1 MTANLSPLYHHS
13 RTIKVQQTQTGVERM
28 NSDKILVK
36 VPWSKVALL
45 VATLIRSAKG
55 GITKDEAE
63 ELLEQL
69 GDIIVHL
76 AVGMK

>member
-1 MTANLSPLYHHS
+1 
-13 RTIKVQQTQTGVERM
+13 M
-28 NSDKILVK
+28 NSSDKILVK

-45 VATLIRSAKG
+45 IATLIRSAKG

-69 GDIIVHL
+69 GEIIVHL
-76 AVGMK
+76 AVGLK

>member
-1 MTANLSPLYHHS
+1 
-13 RTIKVQQTQTGVERM
+13 M
-28 NSDKILVK
+28 NEKLIVK

-45 VATLIRSAKG
+45 VSTLIKSARG
-55 GITKDEAE
+55 GITKEEAE

-69 GDIIVHL
+69 SEIIVHL

>member
-1 MTANLSPLYHHS
+1 
-13 RTIKVQQTQTGVERM
+13 M
-28 NSDKILVK
+28 NEKLIVK

-45 VATLIRSAKG
+45 VSTLIKSARG
-55 GITKDEAE
+55 GINKEEAE

-69 GDIIVHL
+69 SEIIVHL

>member
-1 MTANLSPLYHHS
+1 
-13 RTIKVQQTQTGVERM
+13 M
-28 NSDKILVK
+28 NEKLIVK

-45 VATLIRSAKG
+45 VSTLIKSARG
-55 GITKDEAE
+55 GITKEESE

-69 GDIIVHL
+69 SEIIVHL

>member
-1 MTANLSPLYHHS
+1 MVLL
-13 RTIKVQQTQTGVERM
+13 KEGKEM

-45 VATLIRSAKG
+45 IATLVRSAKG

>member
-1 MTANLSPLYHHS
+1 
-13 RTIKVQQTQTGVERM
+13 M

-45 VATLIRSAKG
+45 IATLVRSAKG
-55 GITKDEAE
+55 GITREESE

-69 GDIIVHL
+69 SDIIVHL
-76 AVGMK
+76 AVGLK

>member
-1 MTANLSPLYHHS
+1 MIN
-13 RTIKVQQTQTGVERM
+13 
-28 NSDKILVK
+28 DKTLVK

-45 VATLIRSAKG
+45 IATLIRSARG
-55 GITKDEAE
+55 GITKEEAE

-76 AVGMK
+76 ALGLK